1 MRLATIFAGLL
12 VSSGMMHGQ
21 AAAPVGIIL
30 AADNSF
36 VQLPGVETWLTA
48 APGMTLRPGYKM
60 RTANGTVRFAFCP
73 DKTAQTLLPG
83 REITIPDSRL
93 PTAPGVFGDF
103 RALPSCDVPPSP
115 ARGMPAVDE
124 PPPDASAQGKTFAL
138 LIGISK
144 YPAESPLGNLM
155 YADAD
160 AQSFSAF
167 LQTPRGG
174 GVPSSQIKL
183 LRNSEATRDAIDSA
197 VRSFIAQAAGR
208 QNTLILFVAGH
219 GHFLTTNKDPNT
231 QAIVERDPYFVT
243 ADVYGQDVKTTGYPM
258 SELRNLIAEQTLRF
272 GKVLVYLDVCHAGYV
287 RDAASEQGLQPAVKS
302 VFSNRQGNV
311 GVMMAAEA
319 RSFAYEAAEFGNHG
333 AFTYYVLDGLNGGAA
348 HRNDPTITFADLFR
362 HVVNGVGELTNNA
375 QSPDKFVN
383 NDQMAVLDDVTKT
396 PGITLPKA
404 KPLPEAATRRGRA
417 ASQLQ
422 ASDTH
427 AEATP
432 SSEFESLVR
441 RDPLAA
447 IPEYARITAD
457 PGVPE
462 EARRQH
468 AATLRVA
475 LEEHGQQILIRY
487 MHGEQIPQT
496 KREFELCARYFEEAL
511 RFPMATT
518 FDESRMWFCKG
529 RALIFEHQ
537 ESGYQEA
544 ARLLERSILL
554 DPDHAYAYNALGIAY
569 LEQVRTHPD
578 YYRRSIAAFHDALRF
593 APEWAYPMHNLA
605 LAHAEQGDFGLAVDS
620 YRRAMRLAPA
630 YSYLPYN
637 LALLNQRMNRLG
649 DAGDLYRVALRAAE
663 DARRSGLV
671 PPVSPWAERANI
683 LNAMGTVAAA
693 KRRYK
698 TARDYYGQALQ
709 QDPQLT
715 SARYNLAVLLS
726 AKGPSPR
733 AVELWRENIAAEP
746 AAPASRLALAE
757 YLAKYGDRSGAILE
771 YQAAVQVAP
780 NHAGARR
787 ELASLY
793 ASGNRWQDALDQLGE
808 ARKQIPDHAAMAEEF
823 ADAAL
828 KLGRTAE
835 AAAAYREAARLY
847 TGKRDRKRIKEKL
860 SGLDSLGITAPPS
873 SPSGSAARQ
882 P

>member
-1 MRLATIFAGLL
+1 MRLATIFVGLL
-12 VSSGMMHGQ
+12 VSSGMIHGQ

-30 AADNSF
+30 AADNSS

-48 APGMTLRPGYKM
+48 APGMALWPGYKI
-60 RTANGTVRFAFCP
+60 RAVNGTVRFAFCP

-83 REITIPDSRL
+83 HEVTIPNSRL
-93 PTAPGVFGDF
+93 PAAPGVFGDV
-103 RALPSCDVPPSP
+103 RMLPSCDVPPSR
-115 ARGMPAVDE
+115 ARQSAGANQ
-124 PPPDASAQGKTFAL
+124 PPETSAPGKTFAL

-144 YPAESPLGNLM
+144 YPEESPLGNLM

-160 AQSFSAF
+160 AQAFSTF

-174 GVPSSQIKL
+174 GIPSSQIKL
-183 LRNSEATRDAIDSA
+183 LRNGEATRDGIDSA
-197 VRSFIAQAAGR
+197 VRTFVGQAAGT

-243 ADVYGQDVKTTGYPM
+243 ADAYRQDVKTTGYPM
-258 SELRNLIAEQTLRF
+258 SELRNLIAEETLRF

-287 RDAASEQGLQPAVKS
+287 RDATSEQGLQPAVKS
-302 VFSNRQGNV
+302 VFSNRQGNI

-319 RSFAYEAAEFGNHG
+319 RSFAYEAEEFGKHG

-348 HRNDPTITFADLFR
+348 HRNDPMITFADLFR

-383 NDQMAVLDDVTKT
+383 NDQMVVLDDVTKT

-404 KPLPEAATRRGRA
+404 TPLPEVATRRRGRA
-417 ASQLQ
+417 APELQ
-422 ASDTH
+422 ASDSR
-427 AEATP
+427 AEVSP
-432 SSEFESLVR
+432 SSEFESLAR

-447 IPEYARITAD
+447 IPEYARTAAD

-468 AATLRVA
+468 AETLRVA

-496 KREFELCARYFEEAL
+496 RREFELCGRYFEEAL
-511 RFPMATT
+511 RLPLATT

-529 RALIFEHQ
+529 RALIFDRER
-537 ESGYQEA
+537 SRYQEA

-578 YYRRSIAAFHDALRF
+578 YYGRSIAAFHDALRF

-605 LAHAEQGDFGLAVDS
+605 LAHAEQGNVDLAVDC
-620 YRRAMRLAPA
+620 YRQAMRLAPA

-649 DAGDLYRVALRAAE
+649 DAEDLYRVALREAE
-663 DARRSGLV
+663 DARSSGLV
-671 PPVSPWAERANI
+671 PPVSPWAERANV
-683 LNAMGTVAAA
+683 LNALGTVAAA

-698 TARDYYGQALQ
+698 AAQDYYGQALRE
-709 QDPQLT
+709 DPQLT
-715 SARYNLAVLLS
+715 GAKYNLAVLLTRT
-726 AKGPSPR
+726 GPSPR

-746 AAPASRLALAE
+746 AAPASRLALAG

-771 YQAAVQVAP
+771 YQAAVQAAP
-780 NHAGARR
+780 NHTGARR
-787 ELASLY
+787 DLARLC
-793 ASGNRWQDALDQLGE
+793 ASANRWQDAYDQLGE
-808 ARKQIPDHAAMAEEF
+808 ARKQMPDHAGIAEEYG
-823 ADAAL
+823 DAAL
-828 KLGRTAE
+828 KLGRMAE

-860 SGLDSLGITAPPS
+860 SGFTAPPS
-873 SPSGSAARQ
+873 SLSGSADRR